1 VSTLGWV
8 IAAYLLGATPTG
20 YLVGRITRGVDLRE
34 FGSKSL
40 GGTNVYRLLGWKY
53 AIPVA
58 LIDLA
63 KGSIP
68 VLVGRSVAEGGGA
81 PVWLPAALGVAAV
94 LGHMYSP
101 YVRFRGG
108 KGMATVT
115 GMFLVLAP
123 LAILISAPVWG
134 VVMWF
139 TGYVSASSIV
149 VTAIF
154 PLWVWLT
161 APEAPYTFW
170 ASVGMAALIVFAHR
184 GNVRRILAGTES
196 RFRTRDRPTG

>member
-1 VSTLGWV
+1 VSTLAWV

-20 YLVGRITRGVDLRE
+20 YLAGRITRGVDLRE

-53 AIPVA
+53 AVPVA

-68 VLVGRSVAEGGGA
+68 VLVGRSVAEAGGA

-154 PLWVWLT
+154 PLWVRLT

-170 ASVGMAALIVFAHR
+170 ASVGLAALIVFAHR
-184 GNVRRILAGTES
+184 ANVRRIFAGTES
-196 RFRTRDRPTG
+196 RFCTRNRPAG